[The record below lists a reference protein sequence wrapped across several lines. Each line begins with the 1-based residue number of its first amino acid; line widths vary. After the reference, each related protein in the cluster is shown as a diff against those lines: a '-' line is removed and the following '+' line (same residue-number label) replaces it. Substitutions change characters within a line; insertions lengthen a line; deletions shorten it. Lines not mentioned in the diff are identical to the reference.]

1 MTTSTTN
8 LRAQPGF
15 GSAEVHPRFRAEANP
30 RPGSAE
36 AHARP
41 GSAGEKGMVTAE
53 AALVLPMVAAF
64 CLVLVWL
71 VSVGVAQVQVVDAAR
86 DAARA
91 IARGEDQDVA
101 ATAARRTAPDG
112 SHVEF
117 DASAEVVTVRVSVQA
132 TAPRWLLVPLPAIP
146 VGSSST
152 VEVEGDVDTHL

>member
-8 LRAQPGF
+8 LRAQPEF
-15 GSAEVHPRFRAEANP
+15 RSAEVHPRFRAEASP
-30 RPGSAE
+30 RPGSV
-36 AHARP
+36 
-41 GSAGEKGMVTAE
+41 GEQGMVTAE

-132 TAPRWLLVPLPAIP
+132 TAPRWLPVPLPAIP

-152 VEVEGDVDTHL
+152 VEVEGDVHTHL

>member
-8 LRAQPGF
+8 HG
-15 GSAEVHPRFRAEANP
+15 
-30 RPGSAE
+30 
-36 AHARP
+36 AHART
-41 GSAGEKGMVTAE
+41 GSAGERGMVTAE

-71 VSVGVAQVQVVDAAR
+71 VSVGVARVQVVDAAR

-91 IARGEDQDVA
+91 MARGEDQDAA
-101 ATAARRTAPDG
+101 ATAARRTAPAG
-112 SHVEF
+112 SEVAF

-146 VGSSST
+146 IESSST
-152 VEVEGDVDTHL
+152 IEMERDAQAPW